1 MKDLAKTNHFDPLL
15 EGEREELLPA
25 KETTQDMFNDDSYA
39 DPEGAERRA
48 LNEQQER
55 QMYPQWI
62 LEDYQVSSTDYY
74 GNRWADGKAHLIPK
88 QSFIDGVVACHN
100 EGMQPEFIQGM
111 HAMGEKDSAAQE
123 AYELLSDCYG
133 KMIELG
139 NPHTYNLVIGVGN
152 GASNQLAE
160 RAYRRYLND
169 QAVDNLR
176 PEDDPNQDWVLNR
189 GTALTQASVNASVWV
204 RLHAE
209 VWSQAGWGGSPQY
222 VDWAM
227 KSVIT
232 KKLVKTA
239 NNNDKNHRNED
250 AARLDAAKAKQAF
263 KLVC

>member
-1 MKDLAKTNHFDPLL
+1 
-15 EGEREELLPA
+15 
-25 KETTQDMFNDDSYA
+25 
-39 DPEGAERRA
+39 
-48 LNEQQER
+48 
-55 QMYPQWI
+55 MYPQWI
-62 LEDYQVSSTDYY
+62 LEDYQVSSKDYY
-74 GNRWADGKAHLIPK
+74 GNAWADGKAHLIPK

-100 EGMQPEFIQGM
+100 EGMLPEFVQGM
-111 HAMGEKDSAAQE
+111 HTMGEQDSAAQE
-123 AYELLSDCYG
+123 AYELMSDCYG

-139 NPHTYNLVIGVGN
+139 NTHTYNLVIGVGN

-176 PEDDPNQDWVLNR
+176 PEDDPNQDWILNR
-189 GTALTQASVNASVWV
+189 GTALTHASVNASVWV

-239 NNNDKNHRNED
+239 NNNDKNHRKETLLVSMRQKPSKHSSLYANW
-250 AARLDAAKAKQAF
+250 F
-263 KLVC
+263 KKRNLANTRNDSTKPCLKKKGV